1 MYVDDGGHGN
11 NSSNFSILAFLSD
24 INNDINS
31 SLLKNVFIAKSWAAT
46 FLQRWIYKL
55 LKLMLFSFSFIFIM
69 LSSKYNIHTCIH
81 RIEVNL
87 IFIPICLVDRYVLFL
102 TSNIPKRGRYI
113 NAISVPVSFDNIR
126 LSLFENWIF
135 FSWKKYMLYILGWY
149 LWIF

>member
-1 MYVDDGGHGN
+1 MYTTYIYVLLCVRMYVHDGGHTCSN
-11 NSSNFSILAFLSD
+11 TSSNLSMFAFLSD

-31 SLLKNVFIAKSWAAT
+31 SLLKNVIIAKSWTAA

-55 LKLMLFSFSFIFIM
+55 LKLKLFSFSFIFIM
-69 LSSKYNIHTCIH
+69 LSSNYNIHTCIH
-81 RIEVNL
+81 RIGINL

-126 LSLFENWIF
+126 LS
-135 FSWKKYMLYILGWY
+135 
-149 LWIF
+149 